1 MIWAIYRIHYGIDF
15 LEPSVNSIMSEV
27 DKIFIFYSKNP
38 WVKAKYVN
46 YKNQN
51 LDFPKNPED
60 VENFLNNKFGN
71 NQKII
76 IKNYECNTPSNQFG
90 NLFKIACSIL
100 TSKPKYTLFMEPDMV
115 FGNKQLRLLKIEL
128 DLKFW
133 IKSIIAKQI
142 EIWKFDKITKEINTY
157 RIPFRKRI
165 GPVLWKIKKKD
176 KDIVTGFGGAP
187 RDKKNQHYSII
198 KILNLG
204 FSLNKKTMLYKHLT
218 ALVFSK
224 VIGDS
229 EPDEKWYEDKWLNW
243 KPETKNLEISNGFQH
258 KIKKAIN
265 FKIPDRY
272 LKYLG

>member
-71 NQKII
+71 NKKII

-90 NLFKIACSIL
+90 DLFKIACSIL

-133 IKSIIAKQI
+133 IKCIIAKQI

-165 GPVLWKIKKKD
+165 GPVLWKIKK
-176 KDIVTGFGGAP
+176 
-187 RDKKNQHYSII
+187 RI
-198 KILNLG
+198 KILLQD
-204 FSLNKKTMLYKHLT
+204 LVELLETKKTSIIQL
-218 ALVFSK
+218 
-224 VIGDS
+224 
-229 EPDEKWYEDKWLNW
+229 
-243 KPETKNLEISNGFQH
+243 
-258 KIKKAIN
+258 
-265 FKIPDRY
+265 
-272 LKYLG
+272 LKF